1 MKTRLL
7 SFTRGKLTEVS
18 LIWGTGLI
26 LVNLPYGKSKAH
38 LPLATQAYCLSGGA
52 GNRKHQYKG
61 SLGEASS
68 LSSPILQHNKAVLV
82 SAGISAAGLRIS
94 VNYPSAK
101 ATFFACKDTLSETGL
116 QLRQRAGKPP
126 RGYCC

>member
-1 MKTRLL
+1 M
-7 SFTRGKLTEVS
+7 
-18 LIWGTGLI
+18 
-26 LVNLPYGKSKAH
+26 NLPYGKTKAH
-38 LPLATQAYCLSGGA
+38 LPLATQAYCLSGRGGVGGG
-52 GNRKHQYKG
+52 GNRKHQYKD

-101 ATFFACKDTLSETGL
+101 ATLLACKDILSEMGL